1 MKGINKNINYNYN
14 NLKIGIIKIEV
25 LYNKTI
31 NKIFKYSKYLKR
43 LNIVCKKS

>member
-1 MKGINKNINYNYN
+1 MKGINKIINYNYN

-31 NKIFKYSKYLKR
+31 IKINKIYKLIF
-43 LNIVCKKS
+43 IEQITI